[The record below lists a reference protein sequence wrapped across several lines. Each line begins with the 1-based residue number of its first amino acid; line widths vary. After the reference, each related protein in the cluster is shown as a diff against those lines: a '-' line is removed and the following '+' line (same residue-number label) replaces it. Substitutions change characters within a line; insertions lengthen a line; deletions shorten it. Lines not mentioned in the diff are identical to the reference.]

1 MFSYNSA
8 VLKCNLCHISIWNT
22 EDYLCVMLS
31 DRDISRK
38 NMHVF
43 ESSCV
48 IFTCIKHEWSV
59 SRILTPHPPCWLDLN
74 WKVTVMCKEETQ
86 EDVLCCAVLILSPGH
101 FLTLSS
107 LFCREINV
115 EAAPH
120 ARERRAPQLRRRTL
134 SCRTMWTDT
143 LINTHINT
151 NKWCCGFYTLTNII
165 PTCLM
170 EEKNC
175 HFLLRLM
182 QIVHY

>member
-1 MFSYNSA
+1 M
-8 VLKCNLCHISIWNT
+8 
-22 EDYLCVMLS
+22 E
-31 DRDISRK
+31 
-38 NMHVF
+38 
-43 ESSCV
+43 
-48 IFTCIKHEWSV
+48 CIQD
-59 SRILTPHPPCWLDLN
+59 TNPHPPCWLDLN

-86 EDVLCCAVLILSPGH
+86 EDVLCCAVLILSPEH

-107 LFCREINV
+107 LFCRVINV

-151 NKWCCGFYTLTNII
+151 NKWCCGCYTLTNII

-170 EEKNC
+170 EEKKLSLSALVNANSA
-175 HFLLRLM
+175 LLRISETLDGHKCLWM
-182 QIVHY
+182 TQLKCTWSF